1 MDLHGCCSVVADR
14 RRDSRVPSTGGT
26 MNIPNNGEMWL
37 AVAMLALLLMGVFYG
52 LGLVVV
58 DQLRKWWGGK

>member
-1 MDLHGCCSVVADR
+1 
-14 RRDSRVPSTGGT
+14 
-26 MNIPNNGEMWL
+26 MNIPNTGEMWL
-37 AVAMLALLLMGVFYG
+37 AGAMLGLLLMGVFYG